1 MNRQFKL
8 REHIENTWKAGRS
21 FVFLKVNKKKKIM
34 NKQFKEAMML
44 AVTQVN
50 GCKLCSY
57 VHTKVALSAGCSES
71 QIRELLEGET
81 ANVKT
86 EYLEAVLFA
95 QHFAD
100 EHEKPSAELFHKI
113 EEHYGIEQSQA
124 IVAVLYII
132 TMTNAMG
139 ISMDAFWNRI
149 KFNRERGSLLFRE
162 ILIPFFTMILFPF
175 SVLFHYIKCT
185 FKRLEIKP
193 KLTTKEQL

>member
-1 MNRQFKL
+1 MNRQFKVT
-8 REHIENTWKAGRS
+8 EHVRNSWKAGRS

-34 NKQFKEAMML
+34 NKKFKEALML

-57 VHTKVALSAGCSES
+57 VHTKVALSAGCTES

-81 ANVKT
+81 ANVQK
-86 EYLEAVLFA
+86 EHLEAVLFA

-100 EHEKPSAELFHKI
+100 ENENPSAELYFKI
-113 EEHYGIEQSQA
+113 EKLYGVDQSQA

-149 KFNRERGSLLFRE
+149 KFNRDSGSYLFRE
-162 ILIPFFTMILFPF
+162 IMIPLLTIFLFPI

-193 KLTTKEQL
+193 KLTIK